1 MPFEPLGAS
10 DLFSPNVHK
19 TMNEKRRS
27 LIYGAASEAVMQ
39 ARIEVAK
46 LLVHSA
52 DKDRV
57 DIIIAQAQRKA
68 GDAAILAA
76 MAPLKDAPSIRHIVS
91 IA

>member
-1 MPFEPLGAS
+1 
-10 DLFSPNVHK
+10 
-19 TMNEKRRS
+19 MNQKRKS

-39 ARIEVAK
+39 ARVEIAK
-46 LLVHSA
+46 LLAHSA

-76 MAPLKDAPSIRHIVS
+76 MTSLKDQPSIRHLVS
-91 IA
+91 VA